1 MLLRKLLRGTFHPP
15 AQRVPTQVLPR
26 EARLARIRGPFRG
39 EESVAGPA
47 GARPVGAVVRAQCA
61 EQTPEIMSPLRKRLA
76 QFEQIL
82 EHS

>member
-39 EESVAGPA
+39 EESVAGQA

-61 EQTPEIMSPLRKRLA
+61 EQTPEMSPLRQRLA

-82 EHS
+82 ENS